1 MNGRPVPHE
10 HPTGAQLDLSD
21 VFVVDAYTVQ
31 PGFVSARENAS
42 AAPIVLLE
50 LQGWDADQLPFPE
63 DGPIPPHHTV
73 RILLEVPGAEGISA
87 GILNSLGMLRRIRRN
102 QERG

>member
-21 VFVVDAYTVQ
+21 VF
-31 PGFVSARENAS
+31 
-42 AAPIVLLE
+42 
-50 LQGWDADQLPFPE
+50 
-63 DGPIPPHHTV
+63 
-73 RILLEVPGAEGISA
+73 PGAEGISA